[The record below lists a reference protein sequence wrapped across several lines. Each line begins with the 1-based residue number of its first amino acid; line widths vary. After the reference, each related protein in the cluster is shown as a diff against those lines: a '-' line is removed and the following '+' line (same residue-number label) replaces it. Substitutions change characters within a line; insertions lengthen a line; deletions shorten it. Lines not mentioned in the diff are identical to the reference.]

1 MPHSEKTRQL
11 PSLLLTFAIAI
22 AVALFLRL
30 FVFELVRVEGPSMQP
45 TLEDDELLFVEKVSM
60 HFGDPA
66 RYDVVI
72 CHYDDSNTNYVKR
85 IIGLPG
91 ETISIVGGKPYMN
104 GEPLQDDVYGSGLKP
119 HDMDPVTIPEDCVF
133 VMGDNRAN
141 SMDSVSIGPIQKK
154 YIVGHALFIVWPF
167 SQIGG
172 L

>member
-22 AVALFLRL
+22 AAAFFLRL
-30 FVFELVRVEGPSMQP
+30 FVFELVRVEGPGMQP
-45 TLEDDELLFVEKVSM
+45 TLEDDELLFVEKVSK

-91 ETISIVGGKPYMN
+91 ETISIVGGKPYIN

>member
-1 MPHSEKTRQL
+1 
-11 PSLLLTFAIAI
+11 
-22 AVALFLRL
+22 
-30 FVFELVRVEGPSMQP
+30 MQP
-45 TLEDDELLFVEKVSM
+45 TLEDDELLFVEKVSK

-91 ETISIVGGKPYMN
+91 ETISIVGGKPYIN

>member
-1 MPHSEKTRQL
+1 M
-11 PSLLLTFAIAI
+11 
-22 AVALFLRL
+22 ALW
-30 FVFELVRVEGPSMQP
+30 
-45 TLEDDELLFVEKVSM
+45 K
-60 HFGDPA
+60 
-66 RYDVVI
+66 I
-72 CHYDDSNTNYVKR
+72 CGR
-85 IIGLPG
+85 A
-91 ETISIVGGKPYMN
+91 
-104 GEPLQDDVYGSGLKP
+104 GSGKTTWLCRRIGQAMQHGQPLYLIHILKP